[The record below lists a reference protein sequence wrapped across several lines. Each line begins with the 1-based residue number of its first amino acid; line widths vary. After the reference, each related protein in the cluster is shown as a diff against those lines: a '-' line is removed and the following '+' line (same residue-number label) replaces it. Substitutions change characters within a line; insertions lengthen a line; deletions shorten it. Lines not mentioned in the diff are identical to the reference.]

1 MTRPAV
7 ECRGLTKRYDDQ
19 TALAGIDLAVDAG
32 AFCVLLGPSGCGKST
47 LLRTLAGLEAPTEGS
62 VTLSG
67 RVVADQTQGI
77 QVAPGARNL
86 GMVFQSYA
94 LWPHKTA
101 RENIDWPLKIA
112 GLSMA
117 ERKRRLSSVADM
129 LGLEPYLARY
139 PAELSGG
146 QQQRVAIAR
155 SIAPGPGLLLFDE
168 PLSNLDAS
176 LRMEMRME
184 LLKVHRETGTTI
196 IYVTHDQV
204 EAITMATQIV
214 VMNEGVVEQD
224 GPVETIL
231 EQPQTAFVAGFVG
244 NPPANLLDLH
254 LEQGKWRFGR
264 QQLTLNGLPPEH
276 AAVRA
281 MVRPSRIGV
290 FDVPGARRVQARFV
304 EALPFGAQHFLQL
317 EAHAGRIT
325 ALVDAW
331 VPRPYGAGLYVE
343 LPETPDALFGVRGE
357 RIL

>member
-1 MTRPAV
+1 MIRPAV

-62 VTLSG
+62 VALAG
-67 RVVADQTQGI
+67 RTVADPAKGVH
-77 QVAPGARNL
+77 VAPGARDL

-101 RENIDWPLKIA
+101 RENIHWPLKIA
-112 GLSMA
+112 GLPME
-117 ERKRRLSSVADM
+117 ERERRLSSVADM

-168 PLSNLDAS
+168 PLSNLDAR
-176 LRMEMRME
+176 LRVEMRTE
-184 LLKVHRETGTTI
+184 LLKVHRETGATI
-196 IYVTHDQV
+196 VYVTHDQV
-204 EAITMATQIV
+204 EAMTMATQIV
-214 VMNEGVVEQD
+214 VMNEGLIEQN
-224 GPVETIL
+224 GPADTIL
-231 EQPQTAFVAGFVG
+231 EEPQTAFVAGFVG
-244 NPPANLLDLH
+244 NPPANLFELRH
-254 LEQGKWRFGR
+254 HQGKWRLAGER
-264 QQLTLNGLPPEH
+264 LDLNGLSPDH
-276 AAVRA
+276 AAVKA

-290 FDVPGARRVQARFV
+290 FDVPGPRRVQARFV

-317 EAHAGRIT
+317 ENQAGRIT

-331 VPRPYGAGLYVE
+331 VPRPYGTGLYVE